1 MLAETL
7 EIGTIQQESC
17 MFQAQPLESDTRG
30 TEHTHPPLLRANRF
44 LVGEGISVP
53 VEETE
58 DVEEPSSSW
67 CSSGMRVGSY
77 MGTSDGSL
85 ASLALAKD
93 FWSSLMRCP

>member
-1 MLAETL
+1 MLAQTL
-7 EIGTIQQESC
+7 ETWTRQQASC
-17 MFQAQPLESDTRG
+17 LRQVQLLEGDSNVRENTDPL
-30 TEHTHPPLLRANRF
+30 LLRANRF
-44 LVGEGISVP
+44 LVGEGIKVP

-58 DVEEPSSSW
+58 EAEEPSSSW
-67 CSSGMRVGSY
+67 CSSGMCIGSY